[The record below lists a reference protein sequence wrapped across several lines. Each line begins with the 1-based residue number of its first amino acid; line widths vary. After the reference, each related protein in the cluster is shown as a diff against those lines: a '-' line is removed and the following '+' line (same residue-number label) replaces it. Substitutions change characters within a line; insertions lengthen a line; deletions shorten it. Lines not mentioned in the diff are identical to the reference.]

1 MTETAS
7 VLRALAGLE
16 LAALRHHRVVRA
28 RLNIGE
34 EELAALLHL
43 ARHDGVPQRRLPEI
57 TNLSRRGGGAM
68 ILGLELEGF
77 VVGRSDPTDRR
88 LRFVELSAEGRERL
102 RDAYRELGEAVERTL
117 ADGAPGALELLAGL
131 LDGLADAVDEHG
143 AHDAALAMPHD
154 PIWRRWA

>member
-34 EELAALLHL
+34 EELAALLYL

-57 TNLSRRGGGAM
+57 TNLSRSGAGAM
-68 ILGLELEGF
+68 IQRLEQDGF
-77 VVGRSDPTDRR
+77 VERRSDPTDRR
-88 LRFVELSAEGRERL
+88 LRFVELSAAGRERL
-102 RDAYRELGEAVERTL
+102 RDAYRELGEAVERAL
-117 ADGAPGALELLAGL
+117 ADGAPGGLELLAGL

-143 AHDAALAMPHD
+143 AHDAALAAPHD